1 MTQRK
6 KLICYVA
13 FSPAQ
18 IKLNVIK
25 ILMFSSY
32 SFQTLIYSMMEIKK
46 KLMLLTQGFEIRV
59 KEVSNKKVN
68 KEGTWI
74 LNGNLID
81 KTLNVTFNP

>member
-18 IKLNVIK
+18 IKINVIK

-32 SFQTLIYSMMEIKK
+32 SFQTFIYSMIEMQK
-46 KLMLLTQGFEIRV
+46 KLMLLTHGFEIWV
-59 KEVSNKKVN
+59 KAVSNKKVN

-74 LNGNLID
+74 LNGNL
-81 KTLNVTFNP
+81 